1 MDERDGFYFHR
12 SFREAID
19 QLPQKDQ
26 LALYKAITKFGLD
39 GVEPEKLTPTQNAFY
54 LLVRPVLA
62 KGRTKAANGK
72 QGGSRRKQTA
82 SKTEANSKQTI
93 SKNESASVLLLSDNN
108 SDSESDKGLGSNSYE
123 LRQGTRD
130 EGLAGARDLAE
141 MFSAFWGS
149 YPCNIGKDMAWDVW
163 QTMNPSESVAQK
175 VMQGLDCWKQSRQWA
190 EGGGRFI
197 PRAAKFLADGYWMN
211 PPAIA
216 AEGIPKGA
224 SGQLGEA
231 EMEAIQRMLSQEV
244 PDGELSES
252 L

>member
-62 KGRTKAANGK
+62 KGRTKAASGK
-72 QGGSRRKQTA
+72 QGGSKQKAKRKQT
-82 SKTEANSKQTI
+82 E
-93 SKNESASVLLLSDNN
+93 SKNESACGLLLSDNN

-130 EGLAGARDLAE
+130 EGLAGACDLAE
-141 MFSAFWGS
+141 MFSAFWES
-149 YPCNIGKDMAWDVW
+149 YPCNIGRDVAWEVW
-163 QTMNPSESVAQK
+163 QAMNPSESVVQR
-175 VMQGLDCWKQSRQWA
+175 VMQGLDRWKQSRQWT
-190 EGGGRFI
+190 EEGGRFI

-216 AEGIPKGA
+216 AEKIPKGA

>member
-1 MDERDGFYFHR
+1 MSSSRKQFTFYS
-12 SFREAID
+12 SFYDSAKRIKNKAARADLYDTICRYAI
-19 QLPQKDQ
+19 
-26 LALYKAITKFGLD
+26 D
-39 GVEPEKLTPTQNAFY
+39 GVEPDLDKLPESVAVAFINAKPN
-54 LLVRPVLA
+54 LEASR
-62 KGRTKAANGK
+62 RKAENGK
-72 QGGSRRKQTA
+72 QGGSKSKANA
-82 SKTEANSKQTI
+82 SKPEANASKI
-93 SKNESASVLLLSDNN
+93 ENVASEKENEIEIEKEKEIEIENECYIKGGEASAT
-108 SDSESDKGLGSNSYE
+108 DSEKSFLS
-123 LRQGTRD
+123 
-130 EGLAGARDLAE
+130 
-141 MFSAFWGS
+141 FWDA
-149 YPCNIGKDMAWDVW
+149 YPCKIGKDMAWDVW

-190 EGGGRFI
+190 EEGGRFI

>member
-62 KGRTKAANGK
+62 KGRTRAANGK

-130 EGLAGARDLAE
+130 EGLACDPDHEKSFL
-141 MFSAFWGS
+141 SFWDA
-149 YPCNIGKDMAWDVW
+149 YPWKIGKGDALEAWKNL
-163 QTMNPSESVAQK
+163 NPCGSTLHRIMEALERWKRSE
-175 VMQGLDCWKQSRQWA
+175 QWTDK
-190 EGGGRFI
+190 GGRFV
-197 PRAAKFLADGYWMN
+197 PHPAKFLRDGYWQN

-216 AEGIPKGA
+216 AEKVPKGA

>member
-1 MDERDGFYFHR
+1 VL
-12 SFREAID
+12 I
-19 QLPQKDQ
+19 
-26 LALYKAITKFGLD
+26 
-39 GVEPEKLTPTQNAFY
+39 
-54 LLVRPVLA
+54 RPVLA
-62 KGRTKAANGK
+62 KGRNKATNGKKGGSKKKANGK
-72 QGGSRRKQTA
+72 QN
-82 SKTEANSKQTI
+82 ESKQ
-93 SKNESASVLLLSDNN
+93 ESASGLPL
-108 SDSESDKGLGSNSYE
+108 SDKGLGSNSNE

-130 EGLAGARDLAE
+130 EGLTGARDLAE

-149 YPCNIGKDMAWDVW
+149 YPCNIGRDMAWDVW
-163 QTMNPSESVAQK
+163 KTMNPSESVAQK

-190 EGGGRFI
+190 EEGGRFI
-197 PRAAKFLADGYWMN
+197 PRAAKFLADGYWVN

-216 AEGIPKGA
+216 AEKIPKGA